1 MSQHKHYILGASL
14 GTGIQPTAVAVLE
27 HEVWKNDKWKPET
40 VALSLRYLERI
51 PLDTGYPDTVQRI
64 DTLLKTA
71 QIKDEEC
78 DKASDVVLDV
88 TGSGR
93 AIVELFDRA
102 EIGPIVVTITGAGVR
117 EEETESKDWC
127 IPKVE
132 LVGNL
137 QVVNQLQ
144 AFKNGSRTEPLMLGQ
159 AMMLTDEDMRNLA
172 VYFSELTVA
181 TKVVADPT
189 TLDYGQRLYRGG
201 SRGNNTPACI
211 ACHGPNGRGNPAASY
226 PSLKGQYA
234 VYIAKQL
241 REYASGARKS
251 DGATRVMR
259 DIAAKL
265 SEEDI
270 VAVSSYVQGLQ

>member
-1 MSQHKHYILGASL
+1 MKTKFAALVMCVSISS
-14 GTGIQPTAVAVLE
+14 AVSADGLV
-27 HEVWKNDKWKPET
+27 DGS
-40 VALSLRYLERI
+40 A
-51 PLDTGYPDTVQRI
+51 DAG
-64 DTLLKTA
+64 
-71 QIKDEEC
+71 
-78 DKASDVVLDV
+78 KA
-88 TGSGR
+88 R
-93 AIVELFDRA
+93 AI
-102 EIGPIVVTITGAGVR
+102 TCGACHGL
-117 EEETESKDWC
+117 D
-127 IPKVE
+127 
-132 LVGNL
+132 GNSVNPVWPSIAG
-137 QVVNQLQ
+137 QHPTYIVNQLQ

-251 DGATRVMR
+251 DGPTRVMR